1 MGAEGERSD
10 RIRTALFVDF
20 DNIYSC
26 FKELYGEITAK
37 SFGNHVE
44 QWVEW
49 IERSA
54 IGIPDSGR
62 PCSRKLL
69 LRRCYLNPEC
79 YKDYRNNFTLAAFE
93 VVDCPKLTRQ
103 GKTSTD
109 MHLVM
114 DVLDALAFPV
124 RLDEFIIL
132 SGDADFT
139 PLLLRLRRYDRI
151 TAIFSAG
158 YASAAYKAA
167 SDRIIPVDDFLA
179 KGLPEHRS
187 RVHAN
192 GGQAPHF
199 PAVTPESAPAEC
211 APAAVPEPLCD
222 LPAAAVDI
230 QTPAA
235 EFFFSDPPPE
245 RVPGV
250 RLGPKSSF
258 PGQVSLISRIA
269 AATGVPRLLRSEYA
283 MLFKELAGEI
293 NSNGFHPE
301 NTSLAVQR
309 RCADKHVMVVQAH
322 IEGVMEGCHRA
333 NRWFSKGKES
343 AETIAQGYLTYVE
356 ELCRKADL
364 KMSEIEL
371 ALLHNWLT
379 GKKIPRRVQS
389 LAN

>member
-1 MGAEGERSD
+1 MDAEGERPD

-26 FKELYGEITAK
+26 FKDLYGEITAK
-37 SFGNHVE
+37 NFGNNVE
-44 QWVEW
+44 KWVEW

-54 IGIPDSGR
+54 IGLSDSGR

-69 LRRCYLNPEC
+69 LRRCYLNPKC

-93 VVDCPKLTRQ
+93 VVDCPKLTKQ

-139 PLLLRLRRYDRI
+139 PLLLRLRRHDRL

-158 YASAAYKAA
+158 YASAAYRAA
-167 SDRIIPVDDFLA
+167 SDRIIPVDDFIS
-179 KGLPEHRS
+179 KGLSEHRG
-187 RVHAN
+187 VHAN
-192 GGQAPHF
+192 GGQTSHF
-199 PAVTPESAPAEC
+199 QAVTPESAPAEC
-211 APAAVPEPLCD
+211 APPAVLEPLSD
-222 LPAAAVDI
+222 LPGAAVDI
-230 QTPAA
+230 QTPVA
-235 EFFFSDPPPE
+235 ESSSGDPPLE

-250 RLGPKSSF
+250 RPGPKSSF
-258 PGQVSLISRIA
+258 PGQVSLISKITA
-269 AATGVPRLLRSEYA
+269 VTDVPRLLRSEYA
-283 MLFKELAGEI
+283 MLFKELADEI

-309 RCADKHVMVVQAH
+309 RCADKHVMVMQGY
-322 IEGVMEGCHRA
+322 IERVMEGCHRA
-333 NRWFSKGKES
+333 NHWFSKGKES
-343 AETIAQGYLTYVE
+343 AATIAQGYLAYVE
-356 ELCRKADL
+356 ELCRKADF

>member
-1 MGAEGERSD
+1 MGAEGERPD
-10 RIRTALFVDF
+10 RIRAALFVDF

-26 FKELYGEITAK
+26 FNDLYGEITAK
-37 SFGNHVE
+37 SFGNNVGK
-44 QWVEW
+44 WVEW
-49 IERSA
+49 IEHSA
-54 IGIPDSGR
+54 YGSGDSGR

-79 YKDYRNNFTLAAFE
+79 YRDYRNNFTLAAFE

-139 PLLLRLRRYDRI
+139 PLLLRLRRHDRL

-167 SDRIIPVDDFLA
+167 SDRIIPVDDFIA
-179 KGLPEHRS
+179 KGLPEHRG
-187 RVHAN
+187 VHVN
-192 GGQAPHF
+192 GGQPPHS
-199 PAVTPESAPAEC
+199 PAEMPESAPAEC
-211 APAAVPEPLCD
+211 APAATSEPLPD
-222 LPAAAVDI
+222 LAAAAAEP

-235 EFFFSDPPPE
+235 ADATGDPPPE
-245 RVPGV
+245 WIPGV
-250 RLGPKSSF
+250 RPGPKSIF
-258 PGQVSLISRIA
+258 PGQVTLICRITA
-269 AATGVPRLLRSEYA
+269 VTDVPRLQRSEYA
-283 MLFKELAGEI
+283 MMFKELADEI

-301 NTSLAVQR
+301 NTSRAVQR
-309 RCADKHVMVVQAH
+309 RCADKHVTVMQGY
-322 IEGVMEGCHRA
+322 IERVMEGCHRA
-333 NRWFSKGKES
+333 NYWFSKGKES
-343 AETIAQGYLTYVE
+343 AEAIAQGYLAHVE
-356 ELCRKADL
+356 QLCRKADL

-371 ALLHNWLT
+371 ALLQNWLT